1 MNRPKGN
8 ENGKEVPVM
17 ESVFR
22 QCNEKT
28 GWVAHVSAVGPHDSD
43 DVSVAH
49 EDKEATAMS
58 S

>member
-1 MNRPKGN
+1 
-8 ENGKEVPVM
+8 M
-17 ESVFR
+17 ESVFG
-22 QCNEKT
+22 QCNKKT